1 MSKFTM
7 HFNTDNADFRNED
20 GTLNLPAIARILTET
35 AARMDTYGIEPGWTK
50 NSWVSDING
59 NTIGQ
64 FIIEEDPLE
73 ES

>member
-7 HFNTDNADFRNED
+7 NFHTDNADFRNED
-20 GTLNLPAIARILTET
+20 GTLNLSTIARILTET

-50 NSWVSDING
+50 NTWVRDGNG